1 MRRTASSLALAA
13 LLALS
18 ACTSKPEETADV
30 ALSVFLDNDVTVTQ
44 KSTVRQRLESMPS
57 VTEVSFESREQT
69 FERQKAD
76 LQDQPDLLASLKP
89 EHMPELFRATV
100 TDASIAEAVE
110 LVLTEVDGVDEVV
123 LRIADVD
130 PLPSRI
136 GVIVQLEPS
145 ATGEQRAAAEKA
157 VRALPTAK
165 SVTFEDR
172 DAAYERLR
180 KRCQGKGDLAAQLQP
195 QMTHESWRFEMP
207 LTKEGSGVSE
217 LMKLDGVDVTPLAP
231 LAML

>member
-1 MRRTASSLALAA
+1 MRRIAPFLALAA
-13 LLALS
+13 LLTLS

-30 ALSVFLDNDVTVTQ
+30 ALTVFLDNEVTVAQ
-44 KSTVRQRLESMPS
+44 KGTVEQRLRSMPS
-57 VTEVSFESREQT
+57 VTEVSFETREQAY
-69 FERQKAD
+69 ERQKAD
-76 LQDQPDLLASLKP
+76 LKDQPDLLASLKP
-89 EHMPELFRATV
+89 EHLPELFHATV

-110 LVLTEVDGVDEVV
+110 LVLAEVDGVEDVV

-136 GVIVQLEPS
+136 GVIVRLESS
-145 ATGEQRAAAEKA
+145 ATGEQRAAVEKA

-165 SVTFEDR
+165 SIKFEDR

-180 KRCQGKGDLAAQLQP
+180 KRCQGKGDLATQLQP

-207 LTKEGSGVSE
+207 LTREGSGVSE
-217 LMKLDGVDVTPLAP
+217 LMKLDGVDGTPLAP
-231 LAML
+231 VAML